1 MSAGGTAAGAF
12 VGTLVLTTVL
22 RTASEFKLTRM
33 DLPFLLGTAVTGDR
47 ARAKAIG
54 YLMHF
59 VNGQLF
65 AFVYYAVFLA
75 IGHAGWWLGALFG
88 LMHGIFAGTA
98 LVNVLLPL
106 VHPRMGSPMTSAPK
120 AAQLEPPG
128 FLMLNYGPTTPLVT
142 VLAHV
147 AFGAIVGGFT
157 ALGTHG

>member
-22 RTASEFKLTRM
+22 RTASEFQLTRM

-59 VNGQLF
+59 VNGELF

-106 VHPRMGSPMTSAPK
+106 VHPRMGSPVTSAPET
-120 AAQLEPPG
+120 ALLEPPG
-128 FLMLNYGPTTPLVT
+128 FLMLNYGPSTPLVT

-157 ALGTHG
+157 SLGGHE

>member
-59 VNGQLF
+59 VNGELF

-120 AAQLEPPG
+120 AAQLEPR
-128 FLMLNYGPTTPLVT
+128 
-142 VLAHV
+142 AS
-147 AFGAIVGGFT
+147 
-157 ALGTHG
+157 